1 MFFVVFF
8 LLAGIAIPLF
18 SKFIVEINPFLKGRE
33 EDLNSFGME
42 VMKNTAESFGL
53 PMKVKNTFYQLSRD
67 FFLFPLSGFFLFA
80 TQKDLY
86 SLVIGI
92 LVLPLWFYT
101 GILLHVVGT
110 IYHLLRD
117 VVFIF
122 YIICDL
128 FKKQKIYHGIPGVTC
143 IRKVHVY
150 TLKFIFKEIL
160 TLEFIFS
167 RENPG
172 LESLKKY
179 IEDMYLEAR
188 DLEAR
193 DIEAMEEFH
202 KHNVKA
208 KYVVGKDTFKFLE
221 DIANRIGVDNVK
233 TLEQEIR
240 QKPEAIELIK
250 ASPDLKNFCYSQG
263 GDWQLLYDN
272 LIGGSD
278 ES

>member
-8 LLAGIAIPLF
+8 LLAGIGIPLF
-18 SKFIVEINPFLKGRE
+18 SKFIVEMNPFLKGRE

-42 VMKNTAESFGL
+42 VMKNTAEFFGL
-53 PMKVKNTFYQLSRD
+53 PMKVKNTFYQLSKD

-80 TQKDLY
+80 AQKDLY

-92 LVLPLWFYT
+92 LVFPLWFSA

-117 VVFIF
+117 VFFIF
-122 YIICDL
+122 CITYEFLEKRKMYQGAPGMHYLKKTYI
-128 FKKQKIYHGIPGVTC
+128 YS
-143 IRKVHVY
+143 
-150 TLKFIFKEIL
+150 LKFIFKEIL

-172 LESLKKY
+172 TQALQKY
-179 IEDMYLEAR
+179 IEDTV
-188 DLEAR
+188 LEAR
-193 DIEAMEEFH
+193 DIEEIEEFRQH
-202 KHNVKA
+202 QVKA
-208 KYVVGKDTFKFLE
+208 KYVVRKETFKFLE

-240 QKPEAIELIK
+240 QKPEAIDLIK
-250 ASPDLKNFCYSQG
+250 ESPDVKRFCYSQG
-263 GDWQLLYDN
+263 GDWKLLYDN